1 MKERPYMKR
10 NTLKITLGSL
20 GIAAML
26 ALAGCGDSGSSP
38 KTAEGEPKPSTEG
51 GAKKDYTVGFSQ
63 IGAES
68 GWRSAE
74 TKSVQ
79 DEAEK
84 RGVHLKFSDAQGK
97 QPNQIQALRSFITQ
111 KVDVIFLAPV
121 VETGWDPVLRE
132 AKRAGIPVILLD
144 RGVKVSDDSLWTTEL
159 TSDFVEE
166 GRRAGEWLGKKMGGK
181 GNVVELVGTVGSSPA
196 NDRHTGFMKAMEAFP
211 GIKITHS
218 QTGDFTLVKG
228 KEVMEAFLKS
238 DQNIQAVYA
247 HNDEMGLG
255 AIQAIAE
262 AGKVPGKDIL
272 VVSVDAEKQGL
283 EAVRDGK
290 INCAVECNPLL
301 GPGAFD
307 AAEAI
312 LAGKKVEKRIISKE
326 EIFDSTNVAAALP
339 NRKY

>member
-1 MKERPYMKR
+1 MVGHKKNRFR
-10 NTLKITLGSL
+10 NPLAWLGLGVLSL
-20 GIAAML
+20 IVV
-26 ALAGCGDSGSSP
+26 GCGDSGSATPSAS
-38 KTAEGEPKPSTEG
+38 AETGGAKPSEG
-51 GAKKDYTVGFSQ
+51 GAKKEYTVGFSQ

-68 GWRSAE
+68 GWRTAE

-79 DEAEK
+79 EEAEK
-84 RGVHLKFSDAQGK
+84 RGVHLKFSDGQGK

-132 AKRAGIPVILLD
+132 AKAANIPVVLLD
-144 RGVKVSDDSLWTTEL
+144 RGVKVSDDSLWKTEL

-166 GRRAGEWLGKKMGGK
+166 GRRAGKWLATAMNGK

-196 NDRHTGFMKAMEAFP
+196 NDRHAGFMEVMKDSP

-238 DQNIQAVYA
+238 DPNIQAVYA
-247 HNDEMGLG
+247 HNDEMALG

-262 AGKVPGKDIL
+262 AGKQPGKDII
-272 VVSVDAEKQGL
+272 VVSVDAERQGL

-290 INCAVECNPLL
+290 INCSVECNPLL
-301 GPGAFD
+301 GPSAFD
-307 AAEAI
+307 TAELI
-312 LAGKKVEKRIISKE
+312 LAGKDVPKRILSKE
-326 EIFDSTNVAAALP
+326 EVFDSKNVAAALP